1 MGSISVNDDERM
13 EGKSKELLY
22 SNDRLSS
29 RSFFEMVAGH
39 EACVCGVDK
48 V

>member
-1 MGSISVNDDERM
+1 MGSIYANDDERM
-13 EGKSKELLY
+13 EEESKELLC